1 MLGCLLTVGRIVGLD
16 VGLTVGD
23 LVGFIDG
30 VIEYDVSI
38 IEPTI
43 YQINE

>member
-38 IEPTI
+38 IEPAI